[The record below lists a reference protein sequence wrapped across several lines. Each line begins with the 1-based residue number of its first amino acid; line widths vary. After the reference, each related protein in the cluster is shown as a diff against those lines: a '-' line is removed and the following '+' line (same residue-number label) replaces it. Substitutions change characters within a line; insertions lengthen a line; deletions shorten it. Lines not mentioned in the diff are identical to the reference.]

1 MTNAA
6 FYKTLFIVTA
16 ACGAVFGVL
25 ALLIPAVFAHWPLA
39 IISAFSFV
47 LISAGLFIAGKNTT
61 DSRNKN
67 TFNALISGS
76 VFGKMVLAIA
86 ILYVYQQAFNPQD
99 QWFVGVFLMF
109 YVVFTVFEVWFMTQL
124 AMKK

>member
-1 MTNAA
+1 MTNAV

-16 ACGAVFGVL
+16 ACCALFGVL
-25 ALLIPAVFAHWPLA
+25 ALLIPAVLAHWPLA
-39 IISAFSFV
+39 LISAISFV
-47 LISAGLFIAGKNTT
+47 MISAGLFVAGKNTT

-86 ILYVYQQAFNPQD
+86 ILYVYQQAFSPQD